1 MNCENCNQEFQPTK
15 TNGTLQKYCS
25 LICRNKAANNRRI
38 DKIIERHDEKISKTY
53 RIEKGTENKEIPING
68 YRESNFHNAGY
79 SGQDIQHTTNNN
91 NTERQNDYFRSQ
103 SNLSMQYNIG
113 HIENLY
119 ETKSLLSISNYELSK
134 AQEKIQNLQ
143 SELDKYYE
151 EDDEIEKLEL
161 AQKEAPQ
168 HEKILKSFADMFR
181 EDPVNTTNMVK
192 TLVPSIIGG
201 ITDMFKTKTNDKT
214 N

>member
-68 YRESNFHNAGY
+68 YRESNFYNAGY

-91 NTERQNDYFRSQ
+91 NTERQNDYFRPQ

-192 TLVPSIIGG
+192 TLVPSIING

>member
-15 TNGTLQKYCS
+15 TNGTIQKYCS
-25 LICRNKAANNRRI
+25 LVCRNKAANNRRI
-38 DKIIERHDEKISKTY
+38 EKIIERHDEKIGKIKGTE
-53 RIEKGTENKEIPING
+53 RGTENKEISING
-68 YRESNFHNAGY
+68 YGESNFHNAGY
-79 SGQDIQHTTNNN
+79 SGKDIQHTTNNN
-91 NTERQNDYFRSQ
+91 SIERQNDYFRPQ
-103 SNLSMQYNIG
+103 SNIGMQYNIG

-134 AQEKIQNLQ
+134 AHEKIQQLQ
-143 SELDKYYE
+143 NELNEYHE